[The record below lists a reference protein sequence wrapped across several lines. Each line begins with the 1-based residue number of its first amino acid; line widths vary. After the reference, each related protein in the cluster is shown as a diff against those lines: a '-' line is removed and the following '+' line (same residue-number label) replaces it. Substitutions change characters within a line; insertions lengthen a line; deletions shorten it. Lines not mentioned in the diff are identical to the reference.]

1 MRDKLFWIK
10 EFLKRTWL
18 LLLVVAIVVIAGESS
33 VEIIKEE
40 VLKIDP
46 DVQYEESGTLYLA
59 CESLDTLNPILS
71 RSEDVFHLSKLIY
84 NSLFDYDSTM
94 NVIPELVDSYTVNAT
109 RGLVT
114 IKLKEGITWHDGSR
128 LTSKD
133 IAYTVNAI
141 RAAGTRSL
149 YYEKASKIS
158 YVYTRGENEADIY
171 FRNAYDASLDDLT
184 FPILPS
190 AQYASAGQLA
200 AAKENFKPVGTGQY
214 KYQSYNYLKKLKLKP
229 NKKYFG
235 TRAEKKLEVEILPEK
250 NLASN
255 MLEIQSVTC
264 YIDTSGNRRSTATDK
279 DFTLYDIPSNQVE
292 FLVFHPSHACVRDK
306 EMRQA
311 ITTAINRENVL
322 ENGYMNDGILTDTI
336 YYPNFCGVEDTG
348 QAYAYDAEKAA
359 NMLKELGYEDRDND
373 GILEDANGKTAQLHL
388 LVNKNNSTRLAAA
401 RLIRKDLE
409 NAGFQVTLDEMKWE
423 EYQQAIRAGNYDILV
438 TGFAIDEQYDLR
450 TFFNGKREWKY
461 YNNQLLSLAS
471 ELEKLHTA
479 EEYTQQF
486 AKLKEAL
493 IDELPYY
500 SLCYKKIGLVGVQGF
515 SAGSLPMFNDYYK
528 NIETWSWSYIITSN
542 TEAEEESS
550 SEKSVSSDENTE
562 KN

>member
-133 IAYTVNAI
+133 IAYIVNAI